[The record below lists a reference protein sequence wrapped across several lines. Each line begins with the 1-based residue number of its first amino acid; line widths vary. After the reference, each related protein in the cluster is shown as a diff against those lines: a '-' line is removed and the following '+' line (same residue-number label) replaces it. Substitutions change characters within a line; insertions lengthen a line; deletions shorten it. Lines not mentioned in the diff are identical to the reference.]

1 MSDVSKKFGKKYSGV
16 RAIGMIGVGK
26 VRVIK
31 MLFYIQKLNKACLKK
46 FHLNRDP
53 TLCNL

>member
-1 MSDVSKKFGKKYSGV
+1 MSNVSKKFGKKYSGV

-31 MLFYIQKLNKACLKK
+31 MLFYIQKLNKDSLKRSH
-46 FHLNRDP
+46 FNRGP
-53 TLCNL
+53 K